1 MAARSSWKGFL
12 KLSLLSLPVKA
23 YTANVSGADIQLNQI
38 HAECHNRIQYKKFC
52 PEHGEV
58 KADQIVSGYETSK
71 GQYVLIDPQELEKL
85 RSEDDKSIKI
95 DVFIRPEDLDPIYY
109 SDRAYYLVPDGPVG
123 QRPYAVLRQ
132 GMVDENRYA
141 IAQVVFSGKE
151 QTVLLR
157 PVGDMI
163 TMTFLKLEAEVSKP
177 ATFEEDLVKVD
188 PAPEELKLAKTLIDA
203 ATVKKLDYAKYR
215 NLYVE
220 KLTKLIEAKV
230 EGKELV
236 APPAQEQ
243 AHVINLM
250 DALRESVAKLQGA
263 APAAAAEE
271 PEAAGKPPKKMAA
284 SKKPAAKEARKKKQ
298 A

>member
-109 SDRAYYLVPDGPVG
+109 SDRAYYLVPDGPVA

-132 GMVDENRYA
+132 GMLDEGRYA

-263 APAAAAEE
+263 APAAADQAE
-271 PEAAGKPPKKMAA
+271 AGKPGKKMAA